1 MTGVLLSTWA
11 VFPSYTPQPN
21 PIFKPFEGLKWA
33 LRQYPPHTLPTPP
46 PFSNLLRDWNER
58 GSIPLTLTPFPSSFK
73 KNFKRLWLFGSFSAL
88 FSRHWVVSRAPKA
101 MISKVI
107 LTLLFFFLLIRYT
120 GQKNYNS
127 RVDNHP
133 VREVKKARKEN
144 TVAEILGKLYRNNK
158 HCQTRRITIPVCWVF
173 FERRSKPPS
182 TKREQKILVC
192 KTEKHHRGDK

>member
-1 MTGVLLSTWA
+1 
-11 VFPSYTPQPN
+11 
-21 PIFKPFEGLKWA
+21 
-33 LRQYPPHTLPTPP
+33 
-46 PFSNLLRDWNER
+46 
-58 GSIPLTLTPFPSSFK
+58 
-73 KNFKRLWLFGSFSAL
+73 
-88 FSRHWVVSRAPKA
+88 

-144 TVAEILGKLYRNNK
+144 TVAEILGKY
-158 HCQTRRITIPVCWVF
+158 TIPVCWVF

-192 KTEKHHRGDK
+192 KMEKHHRGDKQEWTSER